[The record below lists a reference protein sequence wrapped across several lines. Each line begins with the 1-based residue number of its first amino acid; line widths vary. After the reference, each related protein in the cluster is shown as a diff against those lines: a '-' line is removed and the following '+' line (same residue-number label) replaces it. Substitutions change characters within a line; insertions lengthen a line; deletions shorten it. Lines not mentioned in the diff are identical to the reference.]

1 MPSHVDEGN
10 LASGPVQ
17 VPASWTVCLTDSRF
31 TPGSLDVVEFSSA
44 GELMAAL
51 YEVAAAPLVRPEK
64 DGRAIIPAKP
74 HPPRADGLYEG
85 KDGQPTPAP
94 YRRNANFSHITLAI
108 VDFDGE
114 TQAALDAWLASLRR
128 RRLWFLAYPTHSYGR
143 TAKPIRYRV
152 VFPFSEPV
160 PVGSASRWSERL
172 WPRLM
177 QCVGLGG
184 LTEATLKADISC
196 KDVARLYYL
205 PSWDP
210 SNALPRPAPEHHQ
223 GQPLDVQAEFG
234 PLLRQPFARYAERPN
249 EEQVDGSRMADL
261 KDVRKR
267 LRRFK
272 RPDAVTVLAQMDAG
286 EVLMLDG
293 QRHLGINKLTEMLA
307 RVATPEESSASLL
320 EIARR
325 SLDAL
330 VRLEPSRDVWGEAL
344 RGLRG
349 ARAKLTQWDRQRVA
363 QREAEYAEWR
373 RALGLAAS
381 AGHRNGGEQ

>member
-1 MPSHVDEGN
+1 VH
-10 LASGPVQ
+10 
-17 VPASWTVCLTDSRF
+17 VPAPWTVCLTDSRF
-31 TPGSLDVVEFSSA
+31 TPGRLDVVEFGSA

-51 YEVAAAPLVRPEK
+51 YEVAADPLLREEK

-85 KDGQPTPAP
+85 KDGQPAPAP
-94 YRRNANFSHITLAI
+94 YRRNANFSHVTLAI

-114 TQAALDAWLASLRR
+114 TQAALDTWLASLRR
-128 RRLWFLAYPTHSYGR
+128 RGLWFLAYPTHSYGR
-143 TAKPIRYRV
+143 TAKPIRYRL

-160 PVGSASRWSERL
+160 PVGSAGRWSERL

-177 QCVGLGG
+177 ECVGLGE
-184 LTEATLKADISC
+184 LTDAALKADASC

-205 PSWDP
+205 PSWDT

-234 PLLRQPFARYAERPN
+234 PLLRQPFARYAERPS
-249 EEQVDGSRMADL
+249 EEQVDGSRAADL
-261 KDVRKR
+261 HALRVR

-272 RPDAVTVLAQMDAG
+272 RPECMTVLAQVEAG

-307 RVATPEESSASLL
+307 RVAEPDERSESLL
-320 EIARR
+320 EIARP

-330 VRLEPSRDVWGEAL
+330 AWLEPSRDVWGEAL

-349 ARAKLTQWDRQRVA
+349 ARAKLTQWDRQRAA
-363 QREAEYAEWR
+363 QQEAEHAAWR
-373 RALGLAAS
+373 RVLELAAS
-381 AGHRNGGEQ
+381 SGHRNGGAQ